1 MISKYPGAI
10 NSKRAATSD
19 LLAATIEISLIKLS
33 LVRAR
38 AHRALYDY
46 KPTGKSQ
53 ASNLTDALSAAYAR
67 LIRDERKIEEE
78 ERSLDRQLNEYET
91 MLRMI
96 DGQGG
101 GYAQVVEDW
110 TRVQREKEECRR
122 DLRRLGWT
130 GD

>member
-1 MISKYPGAI
+1 MISKYPAAI
-10 NSKRAATSD
+10 NGKRAATND

-46 KPTGKSQ
+46 TPTGRPQ
-53 ASNLTDALSAAYAR
+53 SNMTDALSAAYAK
-67 LIRDERKIEEE
+67 LKRDERKMEEE
-78 ERSLDRQLNEYET
+78 ESGLDHQLKEYET

-96 DGQGG
+96 DGHGG
-101 GYAQVVEDW
+101 GFAQVVEDW
-110 TRVQREKEECRR
+110 TRVQKEKEECRR